1 MFNKSNCNTSYTKQ
15 GGCAD
20 TGEALLLKIISNKLS
35 GDLTDISAVISEFQ
49 QSLHDYCDTESEK
62 ITQIDN
68 KLASI
73 IDINDECCDI
83 INLKLEELFTVI
95 ENIDICV
102 DPCALVGDIEC
113 NIEPQQT
120 TADCSLGGNIECDLL
135 IQ

>member
-1 MFNKSNCNTSYTKQ
+1 MFNKSNCNTSHTKQ

-20 TGEALLLKIISNKLS
+20 TNEALLLKIITNKLS
-35 GDLTDISAVISEFQ
+35 SDLSDISSVISDFQ
-49 QSLHDYCDTESEK
+49 SSLADYCDLEGEK

-68 KLASI
+68 RLASI

-102 DPCALVGDIEC
+102 DPCALVGSVEC
-113 NIEPQQT
+113 NVVPAQT
-120 TADCSLGGNIECDLL
+120 TINCSLDGSIECDLL

>member
-20 TGEALLLKIISNKLS
+20 TNEALLLKIISNKLN
-35 GDLTDISAVISEFQ
+35 GNLTDILTAIGNFQ
-49 QSLHDYCDTESEK
+49 QTLHDYCDLENEK

-68 KLASI
+68 RLASI

-95 ENIDICV
+95 ETIDICV
-102 DPCALVGDIEC
+102 DPCALVGSVEC
-113 NIEPQQT
+113 NVVPAQT
-120 TADCSLGGNIECDLL
+120 TINCSLDGSIECDLL